1 MSIKERLQEE
11 IKNAMKNKDQ
21 ARLAVLRMAK
31 GALLLKEKES
41 AKDQALTDEEAVA
54 AIRGE
59 IRKRQQ
65 SIEIFRQHG
74 REVEAVIAE
83 TEIKALEEFL
93 PKQVSLEELE
103 AKVRAYVA
111 AHPEVT
117 HPGKLTGALK
127 QELGDTVDGKAL
139 NEMCRKVLG
148 A

>member
-41 AKDQALTDEEAVA
+41 AKDQALTDEEAVS

-65 SIEIFRQHG
+65 SIDIFRQHG
-74 REVEAVIAE
+74 RE
-83 TEIKALEEFL
+83 
-93 PKQVSLEELE
+93 
-103 AKVRAYVA
+103 
-111 AHPEVT
+111 
-117 HPGKLTGALK
+117 
-127 QELGDTVDGKAL
+127 
-139 NEMCRKVLG
+139 
-148 A
+148 